1 MREYDAF
8 RQGVEPGGM
17 MTTADVRLLVCYLL
31 KGLGEPVTKEV
42 LTDALCEGGLANF
55 FEVTSAADALVE
67 LGQAEKSSGRDGK
80 ERYSITE
87 SGKQVAETLLTDL
100 PRSVREKALRRAM
113 YRATME
119 KRSQENEIETKKTGD
134 GYEVNLSVGKG
145 EDALMRFSFRVP
157 AKEQA
162 RALEK
167 GFLEHLDEL
176 CEEVYRILLQ

>member
-31 KGLGEPVTKEV
+31 KSLGEPVSKEV
-42 LTDALCEGGLANF
+42 LTDTLCEDGLANF

-67 LGQAEKSSGRDGK
+67 QGNAEKTVLADGT
-80 ERYSITE
+80 ERYSATE
-87 SGKQVAETLLTDL
+87 NGKHIAETLMTDL
-100 PRSVREKALRRAM
+100 PKSVREKALRRAM
-113 YRATME
+113 YHATME
-119 KRSQENEIETKKTGD
+119 KRSKENEIETKELVD

-145 EDALMRFSFRVP
+145 TERLMRFSFRVP